1 MNIRCGIKLLLII
14 MAAGI
19 TGCGEPSA
27 PPSLSLSGTV
37 SGQAITDHPDKPI
50 MVAVIRGGEL
60 NRIQTD
66 PMGAIIAY
74 IPVDHDQ
81 LTFHIDLT
89 DKGLTA
95 GDTVMLAAFVDMNYR
110 QGLPYPDPGDFIGI
124 YVNAT
129 TLSAGL
135 KLQEG
140 ETGDINIH
148 IDREIFNFQAEVA
161 GTVKGDDSG
170 NLILIAYAGEFVSS
184 DFSTLNPSDIVG
196 YRQMD
201 KGESNLEYELPI
213 LPYGYDAPIENV
225 FILAWLDVDRNGL
238 MNTGDKI
245 GYHGSSSGLP
255 APLTVLAGVNAPF
268 DVDFYMD
275 ITMTDPMDQPADYEP
290 IFLKG
295 TVSLS
300 SAVSDVQSPVF
311 LIITDAAGGIQSAN
325 MVQSVRYFR
334 RLPAGQE
341 NFDLDLSGTG
351 LKAGDEI
358 FILGLLDTD
367 YKAGFPNLTPGDW
380 IGLETSSSLSVM
392 RRLTADSGTDIEI
405 IINREVFDFE
415 AELRGTVEG
424 SGTGDLYIIPYAGE
438 INSLNMSAIDMEK
451 VIGYGAYRDATF
463 PLAYSIQILPFGQD
477 IPIENVYLMAIQDTN
492 QNGFMDAGDRF
503 GFHVD
508 PASGVPDLL
517 TIGAGVQTNL
527 DIQVL
532 YPWPAPSGHSIVL
545 EGEMELPVEDPE
557 GESPVFLLAAS
568 GADLGQLFTD
578 PLSTVA
584 YFEKMPPAESSFSL
598 DLSSTSLLPDSRI
611 MLLALWDRD
620 YIAGFPQPTPGD
632 KIGIFQNKSQMSQD
646 IRIADWPADQVSAGW
661 EFRINR
667 RIYAHDASLTF
678 QLESDGSV
686 DLTPGEELIFLAVQK
701 GGVDD
706 QWHLLT
712 PPDYQ
717 ITDTD
722 YTVGLRKTFVN
733 AENRYTVDILPAIYE
748 QVPVSEDPFTIPN
761 VYLFVVL
768 DSNRNGLPDTGE
780 YVGFYWQSIWFF
792 RYYYFPKIMNVTD
805 GPHLLDRT
813 VLFSGKKL

>member
-1 MNIRCGIKLLLII
+1 MTIRYGMKLLLIMI
-14 MAAGI
+14 AAGI
-19 TGCGEPSA
+19 TGCGEPAA

-50 MVAVIRGGEL
+50 LVAVIRGGDL

-81 LTFHIDLT
+81 LTFRIDLT

-95 GDTVMLAAFVDMNYR
+95 WDTVMLAAFVDMNYR

-124 YVNAT
+124 YVNAA
-129 TLSAGL
+129 TLSVGL
-135 KLQEG
+135 QLQEG
-140 ETGDINIH
+140 ETSDIDIH
-148 IDREIFNFQAEVA
+148 IDREIFNFQAQVA
-161 GTVKGDDSG
+161 GTVRGDDPG

-184 DFSTLNPSDIVG
+184 DFSTLNPSAIIG

-201 KGESNLEYELPI
+201 KSESSLEYELPI

-255 APLTVLAGVNAPF
+255 APLTILAGVNTPF
-268 DVDFYMD
+268 DIDFYVD
-275 ITMTDPMDQPADYEP
+275 IITTDPMDQPADYEP

-300 SAVSDVQSPVF
+300 PAVTDVNAPVF
-311 LIITDAAGGIQSAN
+311 LIITDAANGIQPAD
-325 MVQSVRYFR
+325 MVRSVRYFR
-334 RLPAGQE
+334 RLPTGQGD
-341 NFDLDLSGTG
+341 FDLDLSGTG

-358 FILGLLDTD
+358 YILGLLDVD
-367 YKAGFPNLTPGDW
+367 YTAGFPNLTPGDW
-380 IGLETSSSLSVM
+380 VGLEISSSLSAV
-392 RRLTADSGTDIEI
+392 RTLTADSGTDIEI
-405 IINREVFDFE
+405 IINRKVFDFE

-438 INSLNMSAIDMEK
+438 INSLNMSAIDMK
-451 VIGYGAYRDATF
+451 HVIGYGAYRDVTF
-463 PLAYSIQILPFGQD
+463 PLAYSVPILPFGQD

-492 QNGFMDAGDRF
+492 QNGLMDAGDRF
-503 GFHVD
+503 GFHID
-508 PASGVPDLL
+508 PATGVPDLL
-517 TIGAGVQTNL
+517 TIGAGVQTDL

-532 YPWPAPSGHSIVL
+532 YPWPVPSGHSIVL
-545 EGEMELPVEDPE
+545 EGEMELPAEDQE
-557 GESPVFLLAAS
+557 GESPVFLLVTS

-578 PLSTVA
+578 PLSAVA

-611 MLLALWDRD
+611 MVLALWDRD

-646 IRIADWPADQVSAGW
+646 IRITDWPADPVAAGW

-667 RIYAHDASLTF
+667 RIYNHDASLTF

-686 DLTPGEELIFLAVQK
+686 DLTPGDELIFLAVQK

-706 QWHLLT
+706 KWHLLT
-712 PPDYQ
+712 PPGYQ

-722 YTVGLRKTFVN
+722 YAVGMQKTVVN

-748 QVPVSEDPFTIPN
+748 QVPVSEDPFTISN

-768 DSNRNGLPDTGE
+768 DTNRNGLPDTGE

-792 RYYYFPKIMNVTD
+792 RYYYFPKTLNVAD
-805 GPHLLDRT
+805 SPHVLDRT
-813 VLFSGKKL
+813 VLFSGKQL